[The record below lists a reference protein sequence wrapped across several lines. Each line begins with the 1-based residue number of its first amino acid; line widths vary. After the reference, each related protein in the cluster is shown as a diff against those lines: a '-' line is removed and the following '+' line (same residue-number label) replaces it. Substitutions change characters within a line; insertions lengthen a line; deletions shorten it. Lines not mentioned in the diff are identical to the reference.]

1 MEHYG
6 MWEYHGLKSYN
17 LIYLLIRQCITPPP
31 IISNLFFLQII
42 YTRYGKPAHVVFC
55 CIALFANIVTITAL
69 LVAGKSAIS
78 VLTKD
83 ASDEFIA
90 FVLAVLFGS
99 YCFLGGLGT
108 TFYIS
113 YFNTAITFVGLIA
126 IVVSIAYTD
135 NINESMSKYVSI
147 DAMYDAMS
155 CIKSTE
161 GNYEDSLLT
170 FRTRSGAIYGLSL
183 FFMATSLSFIDQANW
198 QSRIAA
204 KPVQGVIG
212 FFIAAIM
219 FFCLPATIALPA
231 TLTYASMAYENGTHL
246 LSQNEIV
253 NGKQIHVN
261 LH

>member
-1 MEHYG
+1 M
-6 MWEYHGLKSYN
+6 
-17 LIYLLIRQCITPPP
+17 
-31 IISNLFFLQII
+31 
-42 YTRYGKPAHVVFC
+42 
-55 CIALFANIVTITAL
+55 TITAL

-83 ASDEFIA
+83 ATDEFIA
-90 FVLAVLFGS
+90 FVLSVLFGS

-113 YFNTAITFVGLIA
+113 YFNTAITFVSLIV
-126 IVVSIAYTD
+126 IVVSMYFTG
-135 NINESMSKYVSI
+135 NINENMAKYVST
-147 DAMYDAMS
+147 DAMYEAMS
-155 CIKSTE
+155 CIKSRD
-161 GNYEDSLLT
+161 GNYEDSLIT

-212 FFIAAIM
+212 FFIAAVM

-246 LSQNEIV
+246 LSQSEII
-253 NGKQIHVN
+253 NGKN
-261 LH
+261 L